1 MKKILEKL
9 FDHNYLEYEE
19 SKKVLKE
26 ISSKK
31 YNYSQVASFL
41 TVFKMRNPSVQEIE
55 GFRDALL
62 DLCIKIDLSSDF
74 ETIDLCGTGGDGKN
88 TFNISTISSF
98 VVAGAGYKV
107 TKHGNYGVSS
117 SCGSSDV
124 LQQLGI
130 KLSNDDGYLKKCLD
144 KGNFCYLHAPL
155 FHPAM
160 KNVAGVRKEL
170 EFKTFFNILGPLVN
184 PLQPKNQL
192 CGVYNLEIS
201 RLYGYVFE
209 NSKKNYSILY
219 SLDGYDEISLTSDFM
234 KISRNDSTI
243 NSPDYF
249 GFNKI
254 NPDEIKGGESIKDSA
269 SIFTKI
275 LENKAT
281 KSQTDVVLANSAIA
295 IQTITNKTIDE
306 CLSIARQSI
315 DSGSALNCLK
325 RIQLLSK

>member
-31 YNYSQVASFL
+31 YNNSQVASFL

-62 DLCIKIDLSSDF
+62 DLCVKIDLSSDF

-124 LQQLGI
+124 LQQLGV
-130 KLSNDDGYLKKCLD
+130 KLSNDNGYLKKCLD

-160 KNVAGVRKEL
+160 KNVAGVRREL

-254 NPDEIKGGESIKDSA
+254 NPDEIKGGESIEDSA

-275 LENKAT
+275 LENNAT

-306 CLSIARQSI
+306 CLSIAKQSI

-325 RIQLLSK
+325 KIQLLSK

>member
-9 FDHNYLEYEE
+9 FNHSYLSYEE
-19 SKKVLKE
+19 SKKILKE
-26 ISSKK
+26 ISSNK
-31 YNYSQVASFL
+31 YNYYQVASFL
-41 TVFKMRNPSVQEIE
+41 TIFKMRNPSVQEIE

-117 SCGSSDV
+117 NCGSSDV
-124 LQQLGI
+124 LKYLGVR
-130 KLSNDDGYLKKCLD
+130 LSNDQDYLKKCLD
-144 KGNFCYLHAPL
+144 KGSFCYLHAPL

-160 KNVAGVRKEL
+160 KNVASVRREL
-170 EFKTFFNILGPLVN
+170 KFKTFFNVLGPLVN
-184 PLQPKNQL
+184 PSQPKNQL
-192 CGVYNLEIS
+192 CGVYNLEIA

-209 NSKKNYSILY
+209 NTNKNYSILH
-219 SLDGYDEISLTSDFM
+219 SLDGYDEISLTNDF
-234 KISRNDSTI
+234 KLLSRNKSAI

-254 NPDEIKGGESIKDSA
+254 NPKELEGGIEIKDSVD
-269 SIFTKI
+269 IFMKI

-281 KSQTDVVLANSAIA
+281 KNQTNVVLANSAIA
-295 IQTITNKTIDE
+295 IQTITDKEIDE
-306 CLSIARQSI
+306 CLSIAKESI
-315 DSGSALNCLK
+315 ESGNALNSLK
-325 RIQLLSK
+325 KIQILSL

>member
-160 KNVAGVRKEL
+160 KNVASVRKEL

>member
-31 YNYSQVASFL
+31 YNNSQVASFL

-62 DLCIKIDLSSDF
+62 DLCVKIDLSSDF

-160 KNVAGVRKEL
+160 KNVASVRKEL

>member
-62 DLCIKIDLSSDF
+62 DLCVKIDLSSDF

-88 TFNISTISSF
+88 TFNISTVSSF

-249 GFNKI
+249 GFDKI
-254 NPDEIKGGESIKDSA
+254 NPYEIKGGESIEDSA

>member
-31 YNYSQVASFL
+31 YNNSQVASFL

-62 DLCIKIDLSSDF
+62 DLCVKIDLSSDF

-88 TFNISTISSF
+88 TFNISTVSSF

-254 NPDEIKGGESIKDSA
+254 NPDEIKGGESIEDSA

-306 CLSIARQSI
+306 CLSIAKQSI

-325 RIQLLSK
+325 KIQLLSK

>member
-62 DLCIKIDLSSDF
+62 DLCVKIDLSSDF

-254 NPDEIKGGESIKDSA
+254 NPEEIKGGESIKDSA

-315 DSGSALNCLK
+315 DSGSAINCLK

>member
-62 DLCIKIDLSSDF
+62 DLCVKIDLSSDF

-130 KLSNDDGYLKKCLD
+130 NLSNDDGYLKKCLD

-234 KISRNDSTI
+234 KISRNNSTI

-306 CLSIARQSI
+306 CLSIAKQSI

-325 RIQLLSK
+325 KIQLLSK

>member
-31 YNYSQVASFL
+31 YNDSQVASFL

-62 DLCIKIDLSSDF
+62 DLCVKIDLSSDF

-160 KNVAGVRKEL
+160 KNVAGVRREL

-275 LENKAT
+275 LENEAT

-306 CLSIARQSI
+306 CLSIAKQSI

-325 RIQLLSK
+325 KIQLLSK

>member
-31 YNYSQVASFL
+31 YNNSQVASFL

-62 DLCIKIDLSSDF
+62 DLCVKIDLSSDF

-160 KNVAGVRKEL
+160 KNVASVRKEL

-254 NPDEIKGGESIKDSA
+254 NPDEIKGGESIEDSA

-275 LENKAT
+275 LENEAT

-306 CLSIARQSI
+306 CLSIAKQSI

-325 RIQLLSK
+325 KIQLLSK